1 MQRPSGFGDLPALD
15 PTSLLCLEI
24 DIELRD
30 AWELLD
36 LAPERGDDLPLGIIA
51 WAMRL
56 AYASGRYRG
65 ETEGRAAGY
74 TDGYEDGRQQDR
86 YDNAF
91 ADEPA

>member
-1 MQRPSGFGDLPALD
+1 MERPSAFGDLPALD

-36 LAPERGDDLPLGIIA
+36 LAEEPGDDLPLGIIA

-65 ETEGRAAGY
+65 ETEGYR
-74 TDGYEDGRQQDR
+74 DGYEDGRRQDR
-86 YDNAF
+86 YAAPF
-91 ADEPA
+91 ADAPA